1 MNHAASLRMPVP
13 LAGADIGRGELS
25 GLLSVLRSKRLAL
38 GPMAREFECRVAVYV
53 GTSYAVSVSSG
64 TAGLHLLVRALG
76 IGRGDE
82 VITTPFS
89 FVASA
94 NCAIYEGARPVFA
107 DVDPKTLNLD
117 PERAAERV
125 TGRTRAI
132 VGVDVFGR
140 PADWP
145 ALRRVAHAH
154 HLNLIE
160 DSCEA
165 LGSSLHG
172 RMCGSFGDAA
182 VFAFYPNKQITTGE
196 GGMVVTSRRDLADA
210 CRSMANQGRRAG
222 AGTWLE
228 HVRLGYNYRLSE
240 LQAALGVVQMKRL
253 PGLLTRRQRVA
264 SWYAAELGRLPGLVL
279 PRAAAGTE
287 VSWFVYVVRLADHY
301 SAKDRD
307 RLMQRLERAG
317 VGCARYFVPIHLQP
331 FYRREFGYRRGDFPN
346 AEAAG
351 DRTIALPFWAGM
363 SRRAV
368 RRVATEI
375 ERAEPSLRK
384 V

>member
-1 MNHAASLRMPVP
+1 MRMPVP
-13 LAGADIGRGELS
+13 LAGADIGRSELS

-38 GPMAREFECRVAVYV
+38 GPMAREFECRVAVHV

-64 TAGLHLLVRALG
+64 TAGLHLLVRSLG

-82 VITTPFS
+82 IITTPFS

-117 PERAAERV
+117 PARVAERV
-125 TGRTRAI
+125 TSRTRAI

-145 ALRRVAHAH
+145 GLRRVAHAH

-165 LGSSLHG
+165 LGSSLQG

-196 GGMVVTSRRDLADA
+196 GGMVVTSRRDLADS
-210 CRSMANQGRRAG
+210 CRSMANQGRRAE

-253 PGLLTRRQRVA
+253 PGLLARRQRVA
-264 SWYAAELGRLPGLVL
+264 SWYAAELSHLSGLVL
-279 PRAAAGTE
+279 PQAAAGTE

-301 SAKDRD
+301 SAKDRE
-307 RLMQRLERAG
+307 RLMRRLERAG

-363 SRRAV
+363 NRRTV
-368 RRVATEI
+368 RRVAAEI
-375 ERAEPSLRK
+375 ERAEPSLAK
-384 V
+384 A